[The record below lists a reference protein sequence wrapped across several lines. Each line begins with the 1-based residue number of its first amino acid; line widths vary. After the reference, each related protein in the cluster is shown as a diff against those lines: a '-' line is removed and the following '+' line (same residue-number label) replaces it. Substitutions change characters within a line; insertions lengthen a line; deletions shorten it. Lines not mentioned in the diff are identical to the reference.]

1 MAMTLHEYLKLLRKR
16 HIGWLVYIFVNRF
29 SDQAYI
35 FTLTKEPNQ
44 IENDPEL
51 SNAEVIER
59 EIYDDPV
66 IDDCHIDIV
75 IARRSI
81 HNG

>member
-16 HIGWLVYIFVNRF
+16 HCGWLVYIFVGRF
-29 SDQAYI
+29 SDMAYI

-44 IENDPEL
+44 IENDPDLRE
-51 SNAEVIER
+51 AEVIER

-66 IDDCHIDIV
+66 IDDSHIDIV
-75 IARRSI
+75 IAKR
-81 HNG
+81 GL

>member
-1 MAMTLHEYLKLLRKR
+1 MTMKLNEYLKLLRKR
-16 HIGWLVYIFVNRF
+16 HIGWLVYVF
-29 SDQAYI
+29 SGAKTGRVYVFKLAKKPD
-35 FTLTKEPNQ
+35 Q

-59 EIYDDPV
+59 EIYDDPM

-75 IARRSI
+75 IGKRRM
-81 HNG
+81 

>member
-1 MAMTLHEYLKLLRKR
+1 MTMKLNEYLKLLRKR
-16 HIGWLVYIFVNRF
+16 HTGWLVYIFAGS

-35 FTLTKEPNQ
+35 LTLTKGPDQ

-75 IARRSI
+75 IGKGSMI
-81 HNG
+81 LC

>member
-1 MAMTLHEYLKLLRKR
+1 MKLYEYLNLLRKR
-16 HIGWLVYIFVNRF
+16 HIGWLVYIFVGGI

-66 IDDCHIDIV
+66 IDECHIDIV
-75 IARRSI
+75 IGKRRV
-81 HNG
+81 

>member
-1 MAMTLHEYLKLLRKR
+1 MKLHEYLKLLRKR
-16 HIGWLVYIFVNRF
+16 HCGWLVYIFVGRF

-44 IENDPEL
+44 IENDPGL
-51 SNAEVIER
+51 RDAEVIER

-75 IARRSI
+75 IAKR
-81 HNG
+81 GK

>member
-1 MAMTLHEYLKLLRKR
+1 MKLYEYLNLLRKR
-16 HIGWLVYIFVNRF
+16 HIGWLVYIFVGRF

-44 IENDPEL
+44 IENSEV
-51 SNAEVIER
+51 SYAEVIEC

-66 IDDCHIDIV
+66 DDDCHIDIV
-75 IARRSI
+75 IGRS
-81 HNG
+81 

>member
-1 MAMTLHEYLKLLRKR
+1 MKLYEYLKLLRKR
-16 HIGWLVYIFVNRF
+16 HIGWLVYIFVSGV

-35 FTLTKEPNQ
+35 LTLTKGPDQ
-44 IENDPEL
+44 IENSEVGY
-51 SNAEVIER
+51 AEVIEC

-75 IARRSI
+75 IAKR
-81 HNG
+81 GL

>member
-16 HIGWLVYIFVNRF
+16 HCGWLVYIFVGRF

-51 SNAEVIER
+51 NGAEVIER

-75 IARRSI
+75 IGKRRM
-81 HNG
+81 

>member
-1 MAMTLHEYLKLLRKR
+1 MKLHEYLKLLRKR
-16 HIGWLVYIFVNRF
+16 HIGWLVYIFVGRF

-44 IENDPEL
+44 IENDPDLRE
-51 SNAEVIER
+51 AEVIER

-66 IDDCHIDIV
+66 IDDSHIDIV
-75 IARRSI
+75 IAKRGV

>member
-1 MAMTLHEYLKLLRKR
+1 MKLHEYLNLLRKR
-16 HIGWLVYIFVNRF
+16 HIGWLVYIFVSGI

-66 IDDCHIDIV
+66 IDECHIDIV
-75 IARRSI
+75 IGKRENC
-81 HNG
+81 NG

>member
-1 MAMTLHEYLKLLRKR
+1 MAMTLHEYLKLLRK
-16 HIGWLVYIFVNRF
+16 HHVGWPVYVFAGAII
-29 SDQAYI
+29 DQAYV
-35 FTLTKEPNQ
+35 FTLTNEPDK

-75 IARRSI
+75 IGKR
-81 HNG
+81 GK

>member
-1 MAMTLHEYLKLLRKR
+1 MKLNEYLKLLRKR
-16 HIGWLVYIFVNRF
+16 HIGWRVYIFVSGV

-35 FTLTKEPNQ
+35 LTLTKEPNQ
-44 IENDPEL
+44 IENESDL
-51 SNAEVIER
+51 RNAEVYET

-75 IARRSI
+75 IGKRRM
-81 HNG
+81 

>member
-1 MAMTLHEYLKLLRKR
+1 MKLHEYLKLLRKR
-16 HIGWLVYIFVNRF
+16 HIGWMVYIFVGS

-75 IARRSI
+75 IGKRRM
-81 HNG
+81 

>member
-1 MAMTLHEYLKLLRKR
+1 MKLHEYLKLLRKR
-16 HIGWLVYIFVNRF
+16 HIGWLVYVFVSGV

-35 FTLTKEPNQ
+35 STLTKEPNQ
-44 IENDPEL
+44 IENDPDLRE
-51 SNAEVIER
+51 AEVIER

-75 IARRSI
+75 IAKRDI
-81 HNG
+81 CNG

>member
-16 HIGWLVYIFVNRF
+16 HIGWLVYIFVRGI

-35 FTLTKEPNQ
+35 LTLTKGPDQ

-75 IARRSI
+75 IGKRRM
-81 HNG
+81 

>member
-1 MAMTLHEYLKLLRKR
+1 MKLYEYLNLLRKR
-16 HIGWLVYIFVNRF
+16 HIGWLVYIFAGRF

-59 EIYDDPV
+59 EIYDDPA

-75 IARRSI
+75 IGKGSI
-81 HNG
+81 ILS

>member
-1 MAMTLHEYLKLLRKR
+1 MKLNEYLKLLRKR
-16 HIGWLVYIFVNRF
+16 HIGWQVYVFVWGC

-35 FTLTKEPNQ
+35 LTLTKEPNQ

-75 IARRSI
+75 IGKRKM
-81 HNG
+81 

>member
-1 MAMTLHEYLKLLRKR
+1 MKLYEYLKLLRKR
-16 HIGWLVYIFVNRF
+16 HIGWLVYIFAGRF

-44 IENDPEL
+44 IENNPDLRE
-51 SNAEVIER
+51 AEVIEC

-66 IDDCHIDIV
+66 DDDCHIDIV
-75 IARRSI
+75 IAKRGGS
-81 HNG
+81 

>member
-1 MAMTLHEYLKLLRKR
+1 MKLHEYLKLLRKR
-16 HIGWLVYIFVNRF
+16 HIGWLVYIFVGRF

-44 IENDPEL
+44 IENDPDLRE
-51 SNAEVIER
+51 AEVIER

-66 IDDCHIDIV
+66 IDDSHIDIV
-75 IARRSI
+75 IAKGRL
-81 HNG
+81 